1 MHTVLKSLVA
11 VVALF
16 ALNAAASAPQGEVVI
31 RTRSGK
37 VLMGKI
43 LTETSKGYLLAGA
56 DGTSVVEFRNIVEIR
71 ELAST
76 ASAPAEPPPPLVPA
90 PVPQKPE
97 VIESPVAAKKPV
109 PAYYAL
115 AAQPEAPK
123 PAPVEV
129 AAPPPPER
137 PVEPAVTEV
146 AQKAELTPKR
156 SREGFHF
163 GLGLGAMALPPGF
176 MAQLQGHFE
185 FNFGRPV
192 YRISLNAGVVSAAYG
207 GFLHLMFSLDNI
219 FQFNITSWLAAGAGV
234 QVGVAVG
241 FPFGFVTL
249 SPLVQPVVIKLGDR
263 GQHQISV
270 TGAVTVLSNTGYDEG
285 PYNAVTKQYDYR
297 EINYMGVIQTYLGYS
312 YLF

>member
-16 ALNAAASAPQGEVVI
+16 ALNASATAPQGEVVI

-76 ASAPAEPPPPLVPA
+76 ASAPAEPTPPMVPA
-90 PVPQKPE
+90 PFPQKPE

-109 PAYYAL
+109 PSYYAV
-115 AAQPEAPK
+115 AAQPAAPK
-123 PAPVEV
+123 PVEV
-129 AAPPPPER
+129 AAPPPPPER
-137 PVEPAVTEV
+137 PVEPTVTEV
-146 AQKAELTPKR
+146 VQKAELTPKR

-163 GLGLGAMALPPGF
+163 GLGLGAMLLPISAS
-176 MAQLQGHFE
+176 AQLQAHFD
-185 FNFGRPV
+185 FNFGRPS
-192 YRISLNAGVVSAAYG
+192 YRLSLNGGVLYTAMFVSPQA
-207 GFLHLMFSLDNI
+207 MFSADNL
-219 FQFNITSWLAAGAGV
+219 FQFSVTNWYAFGAGV
-234 QVGVAVG
+234 QLGVAVG
-241 FPFGFVTL
+241 SMSFVTV
-249 SPLVQPVVIKLGDR
+249 SPMVQPAIFKFGDR
-263 GQHQISV
+263 GQHQLSV
-270 TGAVTVLSNTGYDEG
+270 TGAVVAISSTATQVNDRSYTKELDYDTYSYTGTV
-285 PYNAVTKQYDYR
+285 Q
-297 EINYMGVIQTYLGYS
+297 MYLGYS